1 VCPPSQVAPA
11 ILSILLDLARS
22 KPNKDILEGYLR
34 TKLSPTI
41 THVSGGIAD
50 YSLDDIPYKLLYL
63 TGTRGDARWE
73 FFDC

>member
-1 VCPPSQVAPA
+1 MSPPSQVAPA

-22 KPNKDILEGYLR
+22 KPNKDMLEGYLR

-50 YSLDDIPYKLLYL
+50 YSLDDIPYKLSI
-63 TGTRGDARWE
+63 
-73 FFDC
+73 FDRHKRKC